1 MKKTLCSLLA
11 ICGVSL
17 ATAASVS
24 NDDYTYSNSGAAFE
38 LSDAGV
44 FTEGGDFALL
54 LDFGCPL
61 KDAGNVDFEFNFA
74 EEGLSAHV
82 DFSYMPDFGMMTFS
96 ANGKL
101 DFKTGITID
110 ASVLL
115 LQINGLYATDTEPT
129 VSLSYYDDNKQLSE
143 IWTATI
149 QKSQTAEGGEALPTT
164 IKTANVKVTA
174 PSLPMTE
181 EAGIGITTWQGE
193 VTPEDI
199 EEPTYVEPSSPS
211 VPEPATATLSL
222 LALCGLAA
230 RRRRK

>member
-1 MKKTLCSLLA
+1 MKKTLCTLLA

-24 NDDYTYSNSGAAFE
+24 NDDYTYSNSGATFE

-61 KDAGNVDFEFNFA
+61 KDAGNVDFVFA
-74 EEGLSAHV
+74 FGGDGLGAHV
-82 DFSYMPDFGMMTFS
+82 DFSYAPDFGMMTFS

-101 DFKTGITID
+101 EYKTGITID

-149 QKSQTAEGGEALPTT
+149 QKSKTEDGGEALPTT
-164 IKTANVKVTA
+164 IKTANVTVTA

-181 EAGIGITTWQGE
+181 ESGIGITTWQGE